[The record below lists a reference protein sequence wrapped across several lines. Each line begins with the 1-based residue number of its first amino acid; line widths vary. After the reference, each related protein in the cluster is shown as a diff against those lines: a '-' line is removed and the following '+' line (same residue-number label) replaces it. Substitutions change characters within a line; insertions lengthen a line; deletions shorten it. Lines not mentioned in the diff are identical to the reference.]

1 MIILGL
7 DPGTTHTGCV
17 WFDGER
23 VVRSAFVENKSA
35 VLFCGRF
42 IIPEDISAVACEML
56 VYQGETRRPGEETF
70 ETAYWIGRF
79 MGACAV
85 PFHRIK
91 PYEWKVHV
99 CGRAT
104 AGDSERRTALIR
116 RFGGKSAIGTKKAP
130 GPLYGVTGHCWSA
143 LAVAVTAWDREYAK
157 QRRNL

>member
-1 MIILGL
+1 MILLGL

-17 WFDGER
+17 WFDGTR
-23 VVRSAFVENKSA
+23 VVRTYQMENVQILVRLGK
-35 VLFCGRF
+35 FRREPC
-42 IIPEDISAVACEML
+42 DAVACEML

-79 MGACAV
+79 IGACSV

-116 RFGGKSAIGTKKAP
+116 RFGGKSAVGTKKAP

-143 LAVAVTAWDREYAK
+143 LAVAVTAWDRHYA
-157 QRRNL
+157 RGESRE

>member
-23 VVRSAFVENKSA
+23 VLRSAFVENKSA

-42 IIPEDISAVACEML
+42 IIPEDFSAVACEML
-56 VYQGETRRPGEETF
+56 QCQGMPVGAETF

-79 MGACAV
+79 MGACAMDW
-85 PFHRIK
+85 HRVYRNEVK
-91 PYEWKVHV
+91 LHL
-99 CGRAT
+99 CGSARAR
-104 AGDSERRTALIR
+104 DPNIRQALLD
-116 RFGGKSAIGTKKAP
+116 RFGGKSAIGTKKSP

-143 LAVAVTAWDREYAK
+143 LAVSVTAWDRHYAK
-157 QRRNL
+157 GKSSE

>member
-17 WFDGER
+17 WFDGTR
-23 VVRSAFVENKSA
+23 VVRSEHWENPIVIVAASS
-35 VLFCGRF
+35 VDVPMH
-42 IIPEDISAVACEML
+42 IDAVACEML

-79 MGACAV
+79 IGACSV

-143 LAVAVTAWDREYAK
+143 LAVAVTAWDRHYA
-157 QRRNL
+157 QGRIV